1 MIKRDLLTTLS
12 LASALVIHAQELQE
26 HWWQAYAPTTAGGS
40 VTHLARA
47 DGSNTLYLAGSFD
60 HLGPDVRYG
69 AQMDVVTGYLDE
81 GFNGL
86 GLPGHACAPDGA
98 GGWYVGG
105 AFTEVAGVPRAHIAR
120 LNADGSVHPWNPG
133 LAMQPTAFVEVI
145 KEFGGKLFVGGLGIN
160 GTTNEARNRLMAF
173 DPATGELLEWDA
185 NIDGLAVYDLA
196 LSGDTL
202 FIAGFFSSVGGQ
214 PRTHLAAVDVNTA
227 EVLDWSPVLN
237 QAVFS
242 LDVGGSK
249 VYIGGLFTLPL
260 PLGVTT
266 QFAAIDA
273 NTGEHIVNDVP
284 RINAIVYS
292 IKVKGDT
299 VLVGGEFNSVIV
311 TGSGSS
317 PRAHF
322 AAIDKNTGTP
332 LPWAPDPDGFI
343 RQIHVHGG
351 SIHLAGDFSNVAG
364 KVRHRMAELDLG
376 TGLATDWATG
386 AADGNIFQVARSGT
400 KLFAVG
406 NARSIGGRA
415 RNRLAAMD
423 ITTGR
428 TTDWDP
434 DCDWLIYE
442 MILAGNTIYV
452 GGFFDNIGGVPR
464 ARIAALDAFTGA
476 VLPWDPGV
484 TGSVRAI
491 VRKDDVVYIG
501 GEFTAV
507 GGVQRTNLAAID
519 ANTGAVL
526 PWAPTTNNPVFAIHL
541 HEDDLYLGGTFTQ
554 VNGTTRNRLARV
566 DAISGDLAAWDPNLN
581 NQVFAFSASES
592 TLYICGT
599 FTSVNPG
606 TAATRNR
613 LAAFDLSS
621 GALTS
626 WNPNASNTVRAI
638 HYKDEA
644 VLVGGDFTQIGGQF
658 RNRGALVNING
669 TLGPWNA
676 NVNNNGIQAILGNAS
691 GMFVGGTFGLVNNQ
705 ERLKLAVYTSL
716 DCLGLDADIGDPCD
730 PGPGFSNGV
739 VTEDCA
745 CVGDITTN
753 LEHTVP
759 PEGLLVHP
767 NPASD
772 LLYIHI
778 PDGGPAR
785 EILIIDALGRMH
797 RSTVPQREGPIAI
810 NVSGLATGQYYLR
823 VTDHAGRIS
832 GNRILITR

>member
-1 MIKRDLLTTLS
+1 MIKRKVLTTLS
-12 LASALVIHAQELQE
+12 LASALVLHAQELQE
-26 HWWQAYAPTTAGGS
+26 HWWQAYAPTTEGGS

-47 DGSNTLYLAGSFD
+47 EGSSTLYLAGSFD

-86 GLPGHACAPDGA
+86 ELPGHACAPDGA

-105 AFTEVAGVPRAHIAR
+105 AFTEVAGEPRAHLAR

-133 LAMQPTAFVEVI
+133 LAVQPTSFVEVI
-145 KEFGGKLFVGGLGIN
+145 KELGGKLFVGGLGID

-185 NIDGLAVYDLA
+185 NIVGLAVYDLA

-242 LDVGGSK
+242 LDVSGSK

-260 PLGVTT
+260 PLGVST

-273 NTGEHIVNDVP
+273 ITGAHIANDVP
-284 RINAIVYS
+284 RINAIVNS
-292 IKVKGDT
+292 VKVIGDT
-299 VLVGGEFNSVIV
+299 ILVGGEFNSVIV
-311 TGSGSS
+311 TGAGSS

-332 LPWAPDPDGFI
+332 LPWAPDPDANV
-343 RQIHVHGG
+343 RQIHVHGA
-351 SIHLAGDFSNVAG
+351 SIYLAGDFSNIAG
-364 KVRHRMAELDLG
+364 NVRHRMAELDLA
-376 TGLATDWATG
+376 TGEVTDWATG
-386 AADGNIFQVARSGT
+386 AADGNVFQVARNGT
-400 KLFAVG
+400 KLFAAG
-406 NARSIGGRA
+406 NARSFGGRA

-452 GGFFDNIGGVPR
+452 GGQFDNIGGVPR
-464 ARIAALDAFTGA
+464 ARIAALDAVTGA

-484 TGSVRAI
+484 TGVVRAI
-491 VRKDDVVYIG
+491 ARKDDVVFIG
-501 GEFTAV
+501 GQFTAV
-507 GGVQRTNLAAID
+507 AGEPRTNLAAID
-519 ANTGAVL
+519 ANTGTVL

-541 HEDDLYLGGTFTQ
+541 HEDDVYLGGTFTQ

-566 DAISGDLAAWDPNLN
+566 DANNGGLSAWDPNLN
-581 NQVFAFSASES
+581 NQVFALSASDS
-592 TLYICGT
+592 TLYVSGS

-606 TAATRNR
+606 TVATRNR

-621 GALTS
+621 GALTA
-626 WNPNASNTVRAI
+626 WNPNASNTVQTI
-638 HYKDEA
+638 HYKDSV

-658 RNRGALVNING
+658 RGRGALVNING
-669 TLGPWNA
+669 TLEAWNA
-676 NVNNNGIQAILGNAS
+676 NLNNNGIRAILGNAS
-691 GMFVGGTFGLVNNQ
+691 GIFAGGTFGLVNNQ
-705 ERLKLAVYTSL
+705 ERRRLAVYSSL

-739 VTEDCA
+739 VTEACE
-745 CVGDITTN
+745 CVGDIITN
-753 LEHTVP
+753 VDGMVQAN
-759 PEGLLVHP
+759 GLLVHP
-767 NPASD
+767 NPARD
-772 LLYIHI
+772 LLYIHM

-785 EILIIDALGRMH
+785 GILIIDALGRMH
-797 RSTVPQREGPIAI
+797 QPIVSQQEGPLAI
-810 NVSGLATGQYYLR
+810 DVSGLATGQYYLR
-823 VTDHAGRIS
+823 VTDRAGRIS
-832 GNRILITR
+832 GSRILIAR